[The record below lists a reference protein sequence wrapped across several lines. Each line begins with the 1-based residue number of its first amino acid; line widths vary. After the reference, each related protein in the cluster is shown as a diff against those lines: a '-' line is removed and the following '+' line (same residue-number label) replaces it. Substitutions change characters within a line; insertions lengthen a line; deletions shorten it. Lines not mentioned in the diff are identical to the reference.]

1 MESQPPA
8 DIVEQIRDIPFYRD
22 ALSRGW
28 FPVLGKS
35 DISRGF
41 PDGWMTPRLRAALES
56 GEAEFAYGGGAD
68 HGRTRIVRPASFPL
82 RSSYRLWSAH
92 PDLAPTWHQGCRRVF
107 LTSVPSTEPGV
118 RATGAVGG
126 RTGPRGGSRRRGESP
141 RGPGAGR
148 PDRRTVRFGLR
159 LDPERWGRGD
169 VEHMLAAIRSE
180 QRAHHRGWYHLEC
193 SGIRLA
199 QLVRKALAWGLW
211 DRFPRP
217 ATVVTAYEY
226 TPVNVRRYL
235 ERQLGC
241 PVVELV
247 GSADLGCLYYSDS
260 GGRYHPFLDRLSV
273 ELVPLAPGTNNG
285 LHGLVVTSVRNP
297 YMPLIR
303 YRPGLCVRTLGGGAD
318 PTRVVRLCGRESELL
333 PTADGPVSQGD
344 LDDRL
349 TAVSSRIFLSQLRTT
364 GPREARLLYTT
375 FDGEPLDPARH
386 EALTD
391 SVGDLTGSR
400 CAIEHRARI
409 PIGACGSY
417 TWLVRE
423 R

>member
-1 MESQPPA
+1 MESQPSA
-8 DIVEQIRDIPFYRD
+8 DIVEQIRDIPFYRT
-22 ALSRGW
+22 AVSRGW
-28 FPVLGKS
+28 FPVLAKS
-35 DISRGF
+35 DISRDF
-41 PDGWMTPRLRAALES
+41 PDGWMTPRLKAALES

-92 PDLAPTWHQGCRRVF
+92 PDIAPTWHQGCRRVF

-118 RATGAVGG
+118 RAAGPAGG
-126 RTGPRGGSRRRGESP
+126 RTGPRGGGARRRAEPP
-141 RGPGAGR
+141 RGPGTGR

-180 QRAHHRGWYHLEC
+180 QHAHPRGWYHLEC
-193 SGIRLA
+193 SGVRLA
-199 QLVRKALAWGLW
+199 QLVRKTLAWGLW

-217 ATVVTAYEY
+217 ASVVMAYEY

-247 GSADLGCLYYSDS
+247 GGTDLGCLYYSDS
-260 GGRYHPFLDRLSV
+260 GGRYHPFLDRMSL
-273 ELVPLAPGTNNG
+273 ELVPLAPGSA

-303 YRPGLCVRTLGGGAD
+303 YRSGVCVRTLGTGPD
-318 PTRVVRLCGRESELL
+318 PARVVRFCGRESELL
-333 PTADGPVSQGD
+333 PTAAGPVSQGD

-349 TAVSSRIFLSQLRTT
+349 AAVSPRVFLSQLRTT
-364 GPREARLLYTT
+364 GPREVRLSYTT
-375 FDGEPLDPARH
+375 FDGEPLGPAKDD
-386 EALTD
+386 ALAA
-391 SVGDLTGSR
+391 SVGELTGSR
-400 CAIEHRARI
+400 CAVTHRAGI